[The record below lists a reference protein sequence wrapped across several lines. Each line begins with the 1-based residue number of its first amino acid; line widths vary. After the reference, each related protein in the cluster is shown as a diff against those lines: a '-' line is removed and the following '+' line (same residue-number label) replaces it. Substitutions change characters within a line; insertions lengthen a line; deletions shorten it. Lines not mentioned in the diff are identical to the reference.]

1 MGFNQQRFEQELP
14 AVKQRISGQIKL
26 LRIEQL
32 PEINLHIFEIT
43 ASTNQTL
50 WQLLEQGVKAGTV
63 VIAQRQTAGR
73 GQWGRRWQSDLGGLY
88 LSVALTANL
97 EAKKSFQ
104 LTMCSAWGIATA
116 LRCYDIPVLLKWP
129 NDLILSGR
137 KLGGILTETRVH
149 QGQITQVVV
158 GVGVNF
164 SNCVPENGINLQ
176 SFSKQ
181 GLSSPV
187 TCLEMLASI
196 VLQGLL
202 SGYQYWLEVE
212 IEVLLASYQSLL
224 ESLGRRVV
232 VEGKPG
238 IVTGVTT
245 TGELRVQLNL
255 TEAIVAQ
262 LPTPPSLTEI
272 SLQPGTIGLGYNI

>member
-1 MGFNQQRFEQELP
+1 MGFNRQKFEQELL
-14 AVKQRISGQIKL
+14 AVKQQISRQIKL
-26 LRIEQL
+26 LRINQL
-32 PEINLHIFEIT
+32 PGINLHIVEAT
-43 ASTNQTL
+43 PSTNQTL
-50 WQLLEQGVKAGTV
+50 WQLLDRGGKAGTV

-88 LSVALTANL
+88 LSLALAPNL
-97 EAKKSFQ
+97 EANNSAQ
-104 LTMCSAWGIATA
+104 LTICSAWGIATA

-129 NDLILSGR
+129 NDLMISGR
-137 KLGGILTETRVH
+137 KLGGILTETRIH
-149 QGQITQVVV
+149 QSQITQAIV

-187 TCLEMLASI
+187 TCLEMLAAI
-196 VLQGLL
+196 ILQGLL

-212 IEVLLASYQSLL
+212 IEVLLASYLELL

-238 IVTGVTT
+238 MITGVTT

-255 TEAIVAQ
+255 TEAMVMESVA
-262 LPTPPSLTEI
+262 PASLTEI
-272 SLQPGTIGLGYNI
+272 SLQPGTINLGYSP